1 MSKPPFRADHVGS
14 LLRPQEL
21 SDARQQWRE
30 GNLGAEDLRELE
42 DQHIRDA
49 ISFQEEAGLK
59 SITDGE
65 FRRDYWHLD
74 FIAGF
79 DGIELNDETYGQ
91 AFSGGGTVATFAAT
105 GKIGQHSGF
114 MRDHF
119 KFVQDNTSQMAKFC
133 IPGPGMT
140 HLRSGR
146 AVISEEAYPDIQEYW
161 SDIIAAYAAEIEEL
175 AKIGCTYLQ
184 IDDVSFAYLCDEE
197 FRADVTKRG
206 DDPDELLITYAR
218 ALSEAIAN
226 RPSNMTVT
234 THMCR
239 GNFQSTWM
247 TSGGYESV
255 AERMFEE
262 LKVDGYFMEYDSDRA
277 GGFEPLRFAPKD
289 RMVVLGLITSK
300 SPELESKDAIKR
312 RIDEA
317 AQYMDINQMCLSPQC
332 GFSST
337 HHGNNLTRDE
347 QRKKLELVVEVA
359 NDVWGE
365 S

>member
-21 SDARQQWRE
+21 SDGRQLWRE
-30 GNLGAEDLRELE
+30 GKMDAAELKNLE
-42 DQHIRDA
+42 DTYIRDIIA
-49 ISFQEEAGLK
+49 FQEDIGLK

-79 DGIELNDETYGQ
+79 EGVELNNETYGH
-91 AFSGGGTVATFAAT
+91 AFSGGGTVATFSVT
-105 GKIGQHSGF
+105 GKLGAHSGF

-119 KFVQDNTSQMAKFC
+119 SFLNDNTKQTAKFC

-146 AVISEEAYPDIQEYW
+146 SGISEEAYPDLDAYW
-161 SDIIAAYAAEIEEL
+161 SDLTAAYSAEINKMADL
-175 AKIGCTYLQ
+175 GCTYLQ
-184 IDDVSFAYLCDEE
+184 IDDVSFAYLCDED
-197 FRADVTKRG
+197 FRGEIKARG
-206 DDPDELLITYAR
+206 DDPDELLVSYAR
-218 ALSEAIAN
+218 ALSAAVAS
-226 RPSNMTVT
+226 RPKSMTVT

-239 GNFQSTWM
+239 GNFQSTYM
-247 TSGGYESV
+247 TSGGYEAV

-262 LKVDGYFMEYDSDRA
+262 MKVDGYFMEYDSDRA
-277 GGFEPLRFAPKD
+277 GGFEPLRFMPKD

-300 SPELESKDAIKR
+300 TPELESKDDIKR

-317 AQYMDINQMCLSPQC
+317 AQYMKADQMCLSPQC

-337 HHGNNLTRDE
+337 HHGNNLTHDE
-347 QRKKLELVVEVA
+347 QRKKLELVVEIA
-359 NDVWGE
+359 NEVWGE

>member
-14 LLRPQEL
+14 LLRPLEL
-21 SDARQQWRE
+21 SDARQQWRDGTLDAE
-30 GNLGAEDLRELE
+30 GLKALE
-42 DQHIRDA
+42 DQHIRE
-49 ISFQEEAGLK
+49 IINFQEDIGLK

-74 FIAGF
+74 FITGF
-79 DGIELNDETYGQ
+79 EGITLNEETYGH
-91 AFSGGGTVATFAAT
+91 AFSGGGTVGTFSIT
-105 GKIGQHSGF
+105 DKVGKHSGY

-119 KFVQDNTSQMAKFC
+119 KFLNENTTQTAKFC

-146 AVISEEAYPDIQEYW
+146 QGISETAYPDMESYW
-161 SDIIAAYAAEIEEL
+161 PDIIAAYAAEINEMAEL
-175 AKIGCTYLQ
+175 GCTYLQ
-184 IDDVSFAYLCDEE
+184 IDDVSFAYLCDED
-197 FRADVTKRG
+197 FRKDIVERG
-206 DDPDELLITYAR
+206 DDPDQLLVTYAQ
-218 ALSEAIAN
+218 ALSQAIAD
-226 RPSNMTVT
+226 RPAGMTVT

-255 AERMFEE
+255 AERMFDEM
-262 LKVDGYFMEYDSDRA
+262 KVDGYFMEYDSDRA
-277 GGFEPLRFAPKD
+277 GGFEPLRFVPKD

-300 SPELESKDAIKR
+300 TPELESKDDIKR

-317 AQYMDINQMCLSPQC
+317 AQYIDLDQLCLSPQC

-347 QRKKLELVVEVA
+347 QRRKLELVVEIA

-365 S
+365 I